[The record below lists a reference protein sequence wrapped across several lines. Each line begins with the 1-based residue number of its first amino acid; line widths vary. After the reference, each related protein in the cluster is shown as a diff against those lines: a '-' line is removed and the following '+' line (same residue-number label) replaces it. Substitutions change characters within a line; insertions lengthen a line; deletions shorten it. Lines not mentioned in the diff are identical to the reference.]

1 MSREKILA
9 KVQKLLDMAK
19 HAASN
24 EHEASTALR
33 QAEAIMR
40 KHDIEFAEIE
50 AQTLSESD
58 MEQVFSSEKRNSKWV
73 WNLAWAAS
81 YLTSTMPY
89 KRINPSNAPHFK
101 GFHYIV
107 FCGTKQDTQV
117 AMMMFDYL
125 VKVTERLAKEFWGDR
140 TERNSFKAGAA
151 IAILNNA
158 SKIKIEREK
167 DLREASS
174 STGTDLVLVKNDLI
188 IKEFNLS
195 YTASPQKQYIGNE
208 NAYRKGYQKG
218 SGVSLNSQ
226 IGAATAA

>member
-58 MEQVFSSEKRNSKWV
+58 MEQMFSNEKRNSKWV

-89 KRINPSNAPHFK
+89 KRRNPN
-101 GFHYIV
+101 GFDYIV

-125 VKVTERLAKEFWGDR
+125 VNVTERLAKEFWGDR

-158 SKIKIEREK
+158 SKIKIERER
-167 DLREASS
+167 DLREASAT
-174 STGTDLVLVKNDLI
+174 TGTDLVLVKNDLI

-195 YTASPQKQYIGNE
+195 YSASPQKQYIGNE
-208 NAYRKGYQKG
+208 KAYREGYQKG

-226 IGAATAA
+226 ITATAT

>member
-1 MSREKILA
+1 MNREKILA

-24 EHEASTALR
+24 EYEASTALR

-58 MEQVFSSEKRNSKWV
+58 MEQAFSSEKRNSKWV

-81 YLTSTMPY
+81 YLTSTMPT
-89 KRINPSNAPHFK
+89 KRRNGEPRYR
-101 GFHYIV
+101 YIV

-117 AMMMFDYL
+117 AMMMFDYM
-125 VKVTERLAKEFWGDR
+125 VNVTERLAKEFWGDR

-151 IAILNNA
+151 MAILNNA
-158 SKIKIEREK
+158 RNIKDERER

-174 STGTDLVLVKNDLI
+174 STGTDLVLVKEDMI
-188 IKEFNLS
+188 IKEFSLS
-195 YTASPQKQYIGNE
+195 YTNAKKQYVSDE
-208 NAYRKGYQKG
+208 NAYRAGYQKG
-218 SGVSLNSQ
+218 STVSLNNQ

>member
-1 MSREKILA
+1 MNREKILA

-24 EHEASTALR
+24 EYEASTALR

-89 KRINPSNAPHFK
+89 KRRNPK

-125 VKVTERLAKEFWGDR
+125 VNVTEQLAKEFWGDR